1 MRKIKIVSD
10 SSSDILTLEGVD
22 FAYAPMKVVTGEREF
37 VDDAALDVG
46 EMVAYF
52 NKYKGK
58 SGSSCPNTG
67 DWLAAFGDADEVFCV
82 TITSGLSGSYNAACA
97 AKEMYEEAHAGRRV
111 FVLDT
116 LSAGPEVTLAVLK
129 LADLVCEGKSFEE
142 IVESITKYRE
152 STGLLFML
160 KSLKNFANNGRVSP
174 IVAKIVGFAGICIV
188 GRASDKGTL
197 EPSHK
202 CRGEARSLDTIIAD
216 LEKMGLQRGKVSI
229 GHCQNEG
236 AALQLR
242 AKILEKFAGAEVEI
256 HALRGLC
263 SFYAEQG
270 GLLVGFEKM

>member
-1 MRKIKIVSD
+1 MRNIKIVSD
-10 SSSDILTLEGVD
+10 SSSDILTLAGVD

-37 VDDAALDVG
+37 VDDVSLDVG

-97 AKEMYEEAHAGRRV
+97 AKQMYEEAHAERRV

-116 LSAGPEVTLAVLK
+116 LSAGPEVALAVLK
-129 LADLVCEGKSFEE
+129 LADLVREGRSFEE

-188 GRASDKGTL
+188 GRASDVGTL